1 MKKDV
6 FPSVLNGRVAAPGS
20 KSIAQRLAAVALLSE
35 GESIIHHYP
44 ESDDC
49 VVAMEVVKAL
59 GAVVEKSGNR
69 TSIKGGFPFNDS
81 SRIRNPKSILHCG
94 ESGLAS
100 RMFTPIASLYSEQ
113 ITIQGSGSLITR
125 PFTEYDRVL
134 PLLGAQCQTTNGL
147 LPLIVDG
154 PLRGGKVELD
164 GSLSSQFLTGLLLA
178 LPLAQNDS
186 ELIVL
191 NLKSKPYVQM
201 TLEIMAKSGIE
212 VRNENFQRFC
222 IKGNQR
228 YRSLD
233 MEVPGDWSGAA
244 FLLVAGALCAENGIT
259 IENLNRD
266 ITQADSRILEAL
278 TLAGVSFQI
287 QKNEVTVH
295 QSEIK
300 WFDFDATECPDLM
313 PPLVALAAF
322 ADGVS
327 TIKGAKRLVHK
338 ESNRAKAL
346 MEEFAKSSVR
356 VVMRDDE
363 LKVYPSPV
371 RKAIL
376 NSHNDHRI
384 AMAAAMLGLA
394 GDRTTVAG
402 AECVAKSFPDYF
414 EKLIELGAHI
424 R

>member
-6 FPSVLNGRVAAPGS
+6 FPSVLHGRVAAPGS

-35 GESIIHHYP
+35 GESIIHHFP

-49 VVAMEVVKAL
+49 VAAMEVVKAL
-59 GAVVEKSGNR
+59 GAVVEKSGSR

-81 SRIRNPKSILHCG
+81 SHIRSPKSILNCG

-100 RMFTPIASLYSEQ
+100 RMFTPIASLYGEP
-113 ITIQGSGSLITR
+113 ITIQGSGSLLTR

-134 PLLGAQCQTTNGL
+134 PLLGAQCQTTKGL
-147 LPLIVDG
+147 LPLIVNG
-154 PLRGGKVELD
+154 PLLGGKVELD

-178 LPLAQNDS
+178 LPMAQVDS
-186 ELIVL
+186 ELIVS

-201 TLEIMAKSGIE
+201 TMEIMAKSGIE
-212 VRNENFQRFC
+212 VRHENFERFF

-244 FLLVAGALCAENGIT
+244 FLLVAGALCAEKGIT

-278 TLAGVSFQI
+278 TLAGVTFQI

-295 QSEIK
+295 QSDIK
-300 WFDFDATECPDLM
+300 WFDFDATECPDLV

-338 ESNRAKAL
+338 ESNRSKAL
-346 MEEFAKSSVR
+346 LEEFAKSTVR
-356 VVMRDDE
+356 VVLRDDE

-414 EKLIELGAHI
+414 EKLVELGAHI